1 MNRRVFLRYALL
13 GGAAL
18 SVLPLDLMA
27 AWQKTSFTD
36 AGFIQ
41 AMKNNFGTT
50 SVPLSDKITIVAPPA
65 ATNSA
70 MVPVE
75 VSTTLKADQIFLLVE
90 KNLTPLAYKIDLHG
104 PMLPYFNIRI
114 KMKESSAVHAIVRSG
129 QKYYRA
135 TVDVAVT
142 AQAC

>member
-1 MNRRVFLRYALL
+1 MNRRSFLRRALL

-18 SVLPLDLMA
+18 SLIPLDLMA
-27 AWQKTSFTD
+27 AWQKASFTD
-36 AGFIQ
+36 AGFSQ
-41 AMKNNFGTT
+41 AMQNNFGTA
-50 SVPLSDKITIVAPPA
+50 SIPSSDKITITAPPA

-90 KNLTPLAYKIDLHG
+90 KNLTPLVYKLDLTDR
-104 PMLPYFNIRI
+104 MIPYFNIRI
-114 KMKESSAVHAIVRSG
+114 KMKESSAVHAVVRSG

>member
-1 MNRRVFLRYALL
+1 MNRRSFLRRALL

-18 SVLPLDLMA
+18 SLIPLDLMA
-27 AWQKTSFTD
+27 AWQKASFTD
-36 AGFIQ
+36 ADFSQ
-41 AMKNNFGTT
+41 AMQNNFGTT
-50 SVPLSDKITIVAPPA
+50 SIPSSDKITITAPPA

-90 KNLTPLAYKIDLHG
+90 KNLTPLVYKLDLTDR
-104 PMLPYFNIRI
+104 MIPYFNIRI
-114 KMKESSAVHAIVRSG
+114 KMKESSAVHAVVRSG